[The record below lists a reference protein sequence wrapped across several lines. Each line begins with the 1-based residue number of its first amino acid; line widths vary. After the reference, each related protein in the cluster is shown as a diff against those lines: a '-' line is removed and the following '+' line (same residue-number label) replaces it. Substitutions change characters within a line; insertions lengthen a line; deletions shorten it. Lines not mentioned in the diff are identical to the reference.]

1 VRTLLIS
8 YDVDRTRQRYRQL
21 VDVLRREPQCWHYL
35 DTTWLVRTPVSAREM
50 RDQLAPFVGAGD
62 ELLVLDVTG
71 ADHAH
76 QGFSTKAGRW
86 IDDHV

>member
-1 VRTLLIS
+1 MRTLLIS

-21 VDVLRREPQCWHYL
+21 VDVLRREPQSWHYL
-35 DTTWLVRTPVSAREM
+35 DTTWIVRTPVSAQEM
-50 RDQLAPFVGAGD
+50 RDHLAPFVGTGD

-76 QGFSTKAGRW
+76 LGFSAKAGRW
-86 IDDHV
+86 LDDHV

>member
-1 VRTLLIS
+1 MRTLLIS
-8 YDVDRTRQRYRQL
+8 YDVDRSQQRHRRL
-21 VDVLRREPQCWHYL
+21 IDALRREPHYWHYL
-35 DTTWLVRTPVSAREM
+35 DSTWIVRTPERAGQM
-50 RDQLAPFVGAGD
+50 RDRLGRFVEGDD

-86 IDDHV
+86 LDDHL